1 MQILHNPGQPAT
13 LPTMW
18 PLQPGETPC
27 TAAGA
32 AGDLQQ
38 LLSDTSID
46 SQAILSQLGAAPDV
60 TAQARELGLRLQQQL
75 ALALQTAEA
84 LRAATR
90 NSPAAI
96 R

>member
-1 MQILHNPGQPAT
+1 MQILHT

-38 LLSDTSID
+38 LITETSTD
-46 SQAILSQLGAAPDV
+46 SQAILSQLGAAPELTDP
-60 TAQARELGLRLQQQL
+60 ARELGLRLQTL
-75 ALALQTAEA
+75 IAEALQTATA

-90 NSPAAI
+90 
-96 R
+96 